1 MTREEWLKAIRCS
14 KEDLIEWLD
23 EIYRHDEFQKQV
35 IRKYE
40 QYTKAGIKEEE
51 DGNFLVKVDT
61 DFAYWRNWK

>member
-14 KEDLIEWLD
+14 KEELIEWLD
-23 EIYRHDEFQKQV
+23 EMYRDDETQKEI

-51 DGNFLVKVDT
+51 GHFMVKVDT
-61 DFAYWRNWK
+61 GFAYWRNWN